1 MINIEMNLITAVAIR
16 QSLYTDTKE
25 YTYDPTCCP
34 QRIINIRS
42 VIIELDKQ
50 IEKELKN
57 EESNT

>member
-1 MINIEMNLITAVAIR
+1 MINIDINLMTAVAIR
-16 QSLYTDTKE
+16 QSLYTDTKD

-34 QRIINIRS
+34 QRIINIRN

-50 IEKELKN
+50 IEKELEN

>member
-1 MINIEMNLITAVAIR
+1 MNLITAVAIR
-16 QSLYTDTKE
+16 QSLYTNTKE